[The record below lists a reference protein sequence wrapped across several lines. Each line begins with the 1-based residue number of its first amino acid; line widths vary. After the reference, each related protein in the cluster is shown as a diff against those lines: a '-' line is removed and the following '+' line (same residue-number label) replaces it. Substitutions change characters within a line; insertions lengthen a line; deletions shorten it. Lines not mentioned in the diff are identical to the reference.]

1 MDKNFYLPIIL
12 VITFFVIKVIE
23 EVMFRKDTKGYLP
36 NTSAHLTYVRYYL
49 KKCKI
54 LSASAIFV
62 DEPDKEIKYITSV
75 LKSTTFKWI
84 IVGETHRYLVPRW
97 SQLHKEIE
105 AKYLEL
111 KYNQESNLF

>member
-36 NTSAHLTYVRYYL
+36 NSSAHLTLVRHYL
-49 KKCKI
+49 KKCTM
-54 LSASAIFV
+54 LSASSLFV
-62 DEPDKEIKYITSV
+62 DEPNKEIKYITSV

-84 IVGETHRYLVPRW
+84 IVGENHKYLVPRW
-97 SQLHKEIE
+97 SELHKEIE
-105 AKYLEL
+105 AKHLEL
-111 KYNQESNLF
+111 KYSKESNLF

>member
-1 MDKNFYLPIIL
+1 MNTLIYLPIIL
-12 VITFFVIKVIE
+12 TFSYIVMKVIE
-23 EVMFRKDTKGYLP
+23 ELIIKKDTKGYLP
-36 NTSAHLTYVRYYL
+36 NTSAHLTLVRHYL

-105 AKYLEL
+105 AKHLEL

>member
-12 VITFFVIKVIE
+12 IIAFVIMKVIE
-23 EVMFRKDTKGYLP
+23 ELIIRKDSKGYLP
-36 NTSAHLTYVRYYL
+36 NSSAHLTIVRHYL

-54 LSASAIFV
+54 LSVSAIFV
-62 DEPDKEIKYITSV
+62 DEPDKEIKYITSA
-75 LKSTTFKWI
+75 LKSITFKWI

>member
-12 VITFFVIKVIE
+12 IIAFVIIKVIE
-23 EVMFRKDTKGYLP
+23 EIMFRKDSKGYLP
-36 NTSAHLTYVRYYL
+36 NSSAHLTLVRYYL
-49 KKCKI
+49 KKCTM
-54 LSASAIFV
+54 LSASSLFV
-62 DEPDKEIKYITSV
+62 DEPNKQIKYITSV

-84 IVGETHRYLVPRW
+84 IVGQNHRYLVPRW

>member
-1 MDKNFYLPIIL
+1 MNTLIYLPIIL
-12 VITFFVIKVIE
+12 TFSYIVMKVIE
-23 EVMFRKDTKGYLP
+23 ELIIKKDTKGYLP
-36 NTSAHLTYVRYYL
+36 NSSAHLTIVRHYL
-49 KKCKI
+49 KKCTM
-54 LSASAIFV
+54 LSASSLFV